1 MVNMSRSALALAVGL
16 MVGGVAARPH
26 QHQHGERGHGG
37 HGHHGHPVAVPPPPP
52 GFSDLPATE
61 GTETFISF
69 TGTETLTSFLTVS
82 TTINA
87 PAGHTPNVVP
97 APAPANTPNVVPP
110 PPGIYSS
117 KFTSTSTLET
127 STSTTTSSAATS
139 TSSSN
144 SKYPP
149 LDYSLVK
156 CYAGD
161 FFDQFD
167 FFTGADPTNGFV
179 EYLPPIPFPE
189 LMTVSSTRLL
199 PRAPD

>member
-1 MVNMSRSALALAVGL
+1 MSRSALALAVGL

-37 HGHHGHPVAVPPPPP
+37 HGRHGHPGAEIPPPPP
-52 GFSDLPATE
+52 GFSVLPATE
-61 GTETFISF
+61 ETETFISF
-69 TGTETLTSFLTVS
+69 TGTETLTSFFTVS

-87 PAGHTPNVVP
+87 PGANTPNVAPPAPAANTPNVVP
-97 APAPANTPNVVPP
+97 APAPANTPNVVQPP
-110 PPGIYSS
+110 PAIFSS
-117 KFTSTSTLET
+117 KFSSFFTSTSTLET

-179 EYLPPIPFPE
+179 EYLSPFPFQ
-189 LMTVSSTRLL
+189 S
-199 PRAPD
+199 